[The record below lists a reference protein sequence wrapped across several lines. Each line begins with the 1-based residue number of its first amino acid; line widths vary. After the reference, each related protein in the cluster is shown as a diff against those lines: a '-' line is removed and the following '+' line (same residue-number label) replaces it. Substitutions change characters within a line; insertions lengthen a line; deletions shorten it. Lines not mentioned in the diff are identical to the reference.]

1 MRYQGKVIGFLLG
14 LFAGVGFWG
23 IVGGLIIGHLIDCF
37 VTAFGANLRGGAHS
51 RQNLFFIT
59 TFQVM
64 GHLTKSKGRVT
75 PADIQLASIIMDRM
89 QLQGEARQLA
99 QHAFREG
106 KQANFP
112 LRERL
117 RQFRQA
123 CMGRGDLIKIFLEI
137 QIQAAVAD
145 GVLHPNEQQVLNV
158 IADELGISRR
168 QFELFIS
175 MMTGGAH
182 FGQQGS
188 SQQQSNYHQQ
198 GGFYRAPQGPTLQD
212 ACSVLGVSPEDDA
225 LTIKRAYR
233 KLMSE
238 HHPDKLVAKGL
249 PPEMMALAK
258 EKAQKIQAAYELIR
272 QEKGF
277 K

>member
-1 MRYQGKVIGFLLG
+1 MRYRGKVIGFLLG

-23 IVGGLIIGHLIDCF
+23 VVAGVVIGHLVDCF
-37 VTAFGANLRGGAHS
+37 VTAFGSNLKGSAHS

-75 PADIQLASIIMDRM
+75 EADIQLASIIMDRM

-99 QHAFREG
+99 QQAFREG
-106 KQANFP
+106 KQGDYP
-112 LRERL
+112 LRDRL

-123 CMGRGDLIKIFLEI
+123 CIGRVDLIKIFLEI
-137 QIQAAVAD
+137 QIQAALAD
-145 GVLHPNEQQVLNV
+145 GELHPNEQQVLYI
-158 IADELGISRR
+158 IADELGISRQ
-168 QFELFIS
+168 QFQLFMQ
-175 MMTGGAH
+175 MMAGGAQ
-182 FGQQGS
+182 FNQQGS
-188 SQQQSNYHQQ
+188 YHQQ
-198 GGFYRAPQGPTLQD
+198 GGFRQAPQGPTLQD
-212 ACSVLGVSPEDDA
+212 ACSVLGVSPQDDA